1 MASHCKTKYEG
12 PMENGWYQGHGKF
25 YFANGV
31 IYDGEFDKG
40 EFHGSGVL
48 IYPNG
53 VFCKKR
59 IGTI

>member
-1 MASHCKTKYEG
+1 
-12 PMENGWYQGHGKF
+12 MENGWYQGPGKF

-40 EFHGSGVL
+40 EFHGRGVL